1 MQGIAASIAGR
12 LRFRESQPE
21 ADARRCVSRLLE
33 RGKQLEQS
41 CYLADERQQG
51 VLRKHQLLLHPVHI
65 SGTYHHHIRLPVH
78 RMSS

>member
-1 MQGIAASIAGR
+1 MQGIAASVAGR

-21 ADARRCVSRLLE
+21 ADARRYASRLLE
-33 RGKQLEQS
+33 SNLNRVMIP
-41 CYLADERQQG
+41 DEREQG
-51 VLRKHQLLLHPVHI
+51 VLRKYQLLLHPVHI